1 MQAKTKTRERIM
13 VKKMSQEVQKKRP
26 IKRNKKKLLKKVI
39 DFLISNSYMFAPLI
53 SHPPH
58 GFSSPMKTRA
68 SITGRKPIKGDNKRL
83 LKKVGD
89 YLKSDS
95 YMYVP
100 CLLHLHQ
107 PVLVALLKYLKK
119 VVTMANSER
128 KLFLKYNK
136 SNERFTNVIAE
147 DQASKGCLP
156 EKVLSEQQS
165 VVHKETVK
173 HVVHHSCRSSMS
185 LIKLGHVQHG
195 APQMEVAVAASN
207 STSVLSWLNM
217 QTMKSIKNA
226 ELSQLI

>member
-1 MQAKTKTRERIM
+1 M

-68 SITGRKPIKGDNKRL
+68 SITGVEGRKPIKGDNKRL

-100 CLLHLHQ
+100 LLAS
-107 PVLVALLKYLKK
+107 PASASTSSPPKGSSKYLKK

-185 LIKLGHVQHG
+185 GKGLLRSHLRKLVD
-195 APQMEVAVAASN
+195 
-207 STSVLSWLNM
+207 
-217 QTMKSIKNA
+217 
-226 ELSQLI
+226 